1 MSDPRAELAEL
12 LRQLPGV
19 GARQA
24 ARFAAYI
31 RFKDSY
37 YAKKL
42 SDTLLSLHN
51 GVHLCEACC
60 CMHAERD
67 VLCKI
72 CRTEREPR
80 LMIVA
85 NDVDK
90 DALERSGAYRGY
102 YFVLGGTIPILDK
115 DPHSRIRI
123 TALRSRIEKL
133 LTSTPR
139 LEEVTFGF
147 AANPEGDNTESFL
160 RSELAAW
167 YPDAQSHPRL
177 TRLAR
182 GISTGTEIEYA
193 DPDTLEAALRRRA

>member
-1 MSDPRAELAEL
+1 MSDPRTELAEL

-31 RFKDSY
+31 RFKDKY
-37 YAKKL
+37 YAQKI
-42 SDTLLSLHN
+42 SQALLSLHD

-60 CMHAERD
+60 CMHADRD
-67 VLCKI
+67 PLCKI

-102 YFVLGGTIPILDK
+102 YFVLGGTIPILDR
-115 DPHSRIRI
+115 DPHSRIRLA
-123 TALRSRIEKL
+123 ALRTRIQKL
-133 LTSTPR
+133 NRSQTP
-139 LEEVTFGF
+139 LDEVTFGF

-160 RSELAAW
+160 RTELETW
-167 YPDAQSHPRL
+167 YPDAATRPRM

-193 DPDTLEAALRRRA
+193 DPDTLEAALKRRQ

>member
-1 MSDPRAELAEL
+1 MSDPRTELAEL

-31 RFKDSY
+31 RFKDRY
-37 YAKKL
+37 YAKKI
-42 SDTLLSLHN
+42 SETLLSLHD
-51 GVHLCEACC
+51 GVHVCEKCC
-60 CMHAERD
+60 CMHADRD

-72 CRTEREPR
+72 CRSEREPR
-80 LMIVA
+80 LMVVA

-90 DALERSGAYRGY
+90 DAIERSGAYRGY
-102 YFVLGGTIPILDK
+102 YFVLGGTIPILDR
-115 DPHSRIRI
+115 DPRSRIRLD
-123 TALRSRIEKL
+123 ALRGRITQLVSSPSPLDEL
-133 LTSTPR
+133 
-139 LEEVTFGF
+139 TFGF
-147 AANPEGDNTESFL
+147 AANPEGDNTELFI
-160 RSELAAW
+160 RTEVETW
-167 YPDAQSHPRL
+167 YPDTTTRPRM